1 MFKGRFTLL
10 ARPTIVS
17 VLLAGSIL
25 IPAQIITSEAA
36 NAATSYPITIK
47 SGGYATTIKTKPNKI
62 ISLSPTATEILFGI
76 GAGPQGLAVDDLS
89 NFPATASKSALVA
102 FNPNVEAIVA
112 LKPDLVVLSVDSTKS
127 SEVRSALTK
136 LGIPVFMEKAP
147 TKVSNS
153 YAEIE
158 LLGLATDN
166 VKAAK
171 SVTKKMKSDIMTILK
186 SVASKPKYRFF
197 HELDETLYSATSKT
211 FIGSVYKDFGLKNIA
226 DAASGADKSGY
237 PQISAEYL
245 IKSNP
250 QIIFLA
256 DGYAAQNSETVKA
269 RAGWSKVEAVVKNRI
284 IVLPEDIPSRWGPR
298 IVDFYRVVGAA
309 IK

>member
-1 MFKGRFTLL
+1 M
-10 ARPTIVS
+10 
-17 VLLAGSIL
+17 
-25 IPAQIITSEAA
+25 PAQIITSEAA
-36 NAATSYPITIK
+36 SAATSYPITIK
-47 SGGYATTIKTKPNKI
+47 SGGFATTIKIKPEKI

-76 GAGPQGLAVDDLS
+76 GAGSQVLAVDDLS
-89 NFPATASKSALVA
+89 NFPATAPKSALVA

-171 SVTKKMKSDIMTILK
+171 SVTKKMKSDISAILK
-186 SVASKPKYRFF
+186 SVASRPKYRFF

-269 RAGWSKVEAVVKNRI
+269 RAGWSKIEAVVKNRI

>member
-1 MFKGRFTLL
+1 MFNVRFFKFVKPLVFSFFLTSL
-10 ARPTIVS
+10 S
-17 VLLAGSIL
+17 V
-25 IPAQIITSEAA
+25 IPINASS
-36 NAATSYPITIK
+36 AATSYPLTIK
-47 SGGYATTIKTKPNKI
+47 SGGYKTTIKAKPTRI
-62 ISLSPTATEILFGI
+62 ISLSPTATEILFSI
-76 GAGPQGLAVDDLS
+76 GAGPQVLAVDNLS
-89 NFPATASKSALVA
+89 NFPESAPKSSLVA
-102 FNPNVEAIVA
+102 FNPNVEAIYE
-112 LKPDLVVLSVDSTKS
+112 LRPDLVVLSVDSTKS
-127 SEVRSALTK
+127 SVVRSALTK
-136 LGIPVFMEKAP
+136 LGIPVFMEKAA
-147 TKVSNS
+147 TRLSES
-153 YAEIE
+153 YSEIE

-166 VKAAK
+166 RATSK
-171 SVTKKMKSDIMTILK
+171 SVTKKMKSDIAMILK
-186 SVASKPKYRFF
+186 SAASKPKYRFF

-256 DGYAAQNSETVKA
+256 DGYAGQNAETVKA
-269 RAGWSKVEAVVKNRI
+269 RAGWSKIDAVTKNRV

-298 IVDFYRVVGAA
+298 IVDFYRVVGDA